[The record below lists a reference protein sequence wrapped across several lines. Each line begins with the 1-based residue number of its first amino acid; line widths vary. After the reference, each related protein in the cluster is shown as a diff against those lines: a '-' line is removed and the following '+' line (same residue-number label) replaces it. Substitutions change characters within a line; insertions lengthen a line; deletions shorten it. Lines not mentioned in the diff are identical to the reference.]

1 MAYKNPEDAKAYRE
15 SHREQARECSRI
27 WRLEHPGE
35 GAKKTAECRAN
46 NADRYAESQKK
57 YRAENRDK
65 VNESQRKW
73 RAKTNYSKSP
83 KRMLQSRKDWLKK
96 YGLTIEQYDSMLARQ
111 DGSCAICK
119 STEPRMKNAGR
130 LYVDHCHE
138 TGEVRGLL
146 CFRCNT
152 MLGNAGDSPEVL
164 RLAAEY
170 LENGL

>member
-1 MAYKNPEDAKAYRE
+1 MSSLEDLLALHIKQTRLPNPVREFSAIPERRFRWDFAWPDRRLLVEVQGGTWAKGPTLQAKASNGTSKNLTLQRFMIGIY
-15 SHREQARECSRI
+15 SNSQATTSARASPWSRCKNGST
-27 WRLEHPGE
+27 RQ
-35 GAKKTAECRAN
+35 GA
-46 NADRYAESQKK
+46 
-57 YRAENRDK
+57 
-65 VNESQRKW
+65 
-73 RAKTNYSKSP
+73 
-83 KRMLQSRKDWLKK
+83 
-96 YGLTIEQYDSMLARQ
+96 
-111 DGSCAICK
+111 SCAICK
-119 STEPRMKNAGR
+119 STEPCMKNAGR